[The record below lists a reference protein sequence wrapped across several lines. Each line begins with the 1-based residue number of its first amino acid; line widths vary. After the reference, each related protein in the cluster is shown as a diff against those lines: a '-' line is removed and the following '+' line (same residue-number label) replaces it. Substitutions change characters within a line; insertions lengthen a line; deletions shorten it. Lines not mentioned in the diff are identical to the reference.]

1 MCDSMRNST
10 TSTLQAAITPND
22 TPILTSVDPRQTST
36 SHAAARWPTIEIF
49 RPLESC
55 LTSKDYF
62 ALENFLIVLTER
74 RSREAEYL
82 ARLIR
87 TKLADARIVLSED
100 VSADVAIINSR
111 VTYSIND
118 SPAETRSLI
127 LGESSPVPNFN
138 LPIFT
143 LLGIGLLGMRTGQT
157 GPWTDHSRNIG
168 KLVLLRVDYQP
179 QGNRQASQTASFP
192 HELKE

>member
-1 MCDSMRNST
+1 MST
-10 TSTLQAAITPND
+10 IQAPKTPND
-22 TPILTSVDPRQTST
+22 SQVLASNNPRQTST
-36 SHAAARWPTIEIF
+36 SDAAVRWPTIEIF

-74 RSREAEYL
+74 RSCEAEYL

-100 VSADVAIINSR
+100 VDADVATSSSR

-118 SPAETRSLI
+118 RPAETRSLI
-127 LGESSPVPNFN
+127 LGECSPVPNYN

-143 LLGIGLLGMRTGQT
+143 LLGIWVLGMKAGQT
-157 GPWTDHSRNIG
+157 GPWTDYSKNVG
-168 KLVLLRVDYQP
+168 KLALLRVDYQP
-179 QGNRQASQTASFP
+179 QYNRQAGHTSSLP
-192 HELKE
+192 HDLKE